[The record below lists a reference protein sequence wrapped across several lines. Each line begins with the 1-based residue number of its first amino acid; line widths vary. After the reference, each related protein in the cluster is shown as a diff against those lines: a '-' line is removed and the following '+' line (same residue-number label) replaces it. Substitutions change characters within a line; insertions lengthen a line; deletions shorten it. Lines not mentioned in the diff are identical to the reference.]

1 MFFFFYI
8 QFFFVQLLVI
18 SKPIRKN
25 GEGLKITALSGN
37 RCKSI
42 NKEYLYTICVMINS
56 IISVIVFWIIYLV
69 IILLRYFLLTVMNND
84 KWLLSNEEEKITWFS
99 FFMRGLYFEILP
111 FCIKSRQYNYNSQ
124 VPFFLCNSIFF
135 ISNTFR
141 INPQRMLLRILRWI

>member
-1 MFFFFYI
+1 MVFFI

-18 SKPIRKN
+18 SKPMRKN

-84 KWLLSNEEEKITWFS
+84 KWLLSNEQEKITWFS
-99 FFMRGLYFEILP
+99 FLCADFILR
-111 FCIKSRQYNYNSQ
+111 FCRVVSNHVNIIIFKFTSA
-124 VPFFLCNSIFF
+124 VFLCNSIFF

-141 INPQRMLLRILRWI
+141 INPHWMLLRILRWI

>member
-1 MFFFFYI
+1 MVFFI

-18 SKPIRKN
+18 SKPMRKN

-42 NKEYLYTICVMINS
+42 NKEYLYTICVMKNS

-84 KWLLSNEEEKITWFS
+84 KWLLSNEQEKITWFS

-111 FCIKSRQYNYNSQ
+111 CCIKSRQYNYIQ
-124 VPFFLCNSIFF
+124 IHKCRFLCNSIFF